1 MRQPPGQA
9 FFVAA
14 TYEPKTFV
22 IEDGTTVEFS
32 VDLIGANQPDS
43 FAVLSFIPKAY
54 PVSTLTGY
62 SVAKDINDVLLAK
75 GLNKYFYDITE
86 GDWIEREENIRLVLS
101 MTGSGK
107 SVEVTTRVLDLENDF
122 QVLFEETVTDTAG
135 EDELGHRQ

>member
-1 MRQPPGQA
+1 M
-9 FFVAA
+9 
-14 TYEPKTFV
+14 
-22 IEDGTTVEFS
+22 
-32 VDLIGANQPDS
+32 
-43 FAVLSFIPKAY
+43 
-54 PVSTLTGY
+54 
-62 SVAKDINDVLLAK
+62 LLAK

-135 EDELGHRQ
+135 EDEPVSYTHLTLPTKA